1 MSTGVDFCS
10 EGPEDD
16 TEVLLVA
23 TGSTSA
29 ARANY
34 TSHRVQ
40 FYEKDLVTGTYAYRE
55 SSVCNHKGLPHGS
68 SLGVGAVVASEETVL
83 ICDGYTETDIKECY
97 RFTEGEGFQAFGIEG
112 EVRSM
117 I

>member
-1 MSTGVDFCS
+1 M
-10 EGPEDD
+10 
-16 TEVLLVA
+16 A

-29 ARANY
+29 ADY

-55 SSVCNHKGLPHGS
+55 SSVCNPEGLAQAS
-68 SLGVGAVVASEETVL
+68 SLGVGAVVANVSEETVL
-83 ICDGYTETDIKECY
+83 ICDGYTGTDIKECY

>member
-1 MSTGVDFCS
+1 MSTGADFCS

-23 TGSTSA
+23 TGSTSTA
-29 ARANY
+29 DYSR
-34 TSHRVQ
+34 RVQ